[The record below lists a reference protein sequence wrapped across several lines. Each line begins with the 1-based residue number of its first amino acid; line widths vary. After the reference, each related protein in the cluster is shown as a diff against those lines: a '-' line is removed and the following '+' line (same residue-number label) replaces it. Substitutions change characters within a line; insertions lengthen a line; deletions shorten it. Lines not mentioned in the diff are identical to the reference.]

1 MQTDSARRNPAR
13 SGHVT
18 KVQPDRAEAL
28 GWLIHVLSKGW
39 RAELDRRLRPLGLTR
54 AQWQALLALSRA
66 GGTLSQ
72 RELADH
78 LDIGAPA
85 MVALVDRM
93 ERDDLVVR
101 SSVPGDRRRNAIGL
115 TPRARRL
122 LTTIHAVA
130 RELRRD
136 VTRALTPQ
144 EMEQVCTL
152 LGKARARLDELK
164 S

>member
-1 MQTDSARRNPAR
+1 MQTGTGRRPPAR
-13 SGHVT
+13 DAHAVAA
-18 KVQPDRAEAL
+18 QPDRAETL
-28 GWLIHVLSKGW
+28 GLLIHALSKSW
-39 RAELDRRLRPLGLTR
+39 RSELDKRLRPLGLTR

-72 RELADH
+72 RELADF

-130 RELRRD
+130 LELRHEDRS
-136 VTRALTPQ
+136 ALTAHEKDQ
-144 EMEQVCTL
+144 LCTL
-152 LGKARARLDELK
+152 LGKARARLDGLK

>member
-1 MQTDSARRNPAR
+1 MQTDADRRHPAR
-13 SGHVT
+13 SGAPGGE
-18 KVQPDRAEAL
+18 PDRAEAL
-28 GWLIHVLSKGW
+28 GLLIHALSKGW
-39 RAELDRRLRPLGLTR
+39 RGELDKRLRPLGLTR
-54 AQWQALLALSRA
+54 AQWQALLALARA

-72 RELADH
+72 RELADY

-101 SSVPGDRRRNAIGL
+101 ASVPGDRRRNAIGL

-130 RELRRD
+130 RELRRE
-136 VTRALTPQ
+136 VTSALTHH
-144 EMEQVCTL
+144 EMEQLCAL
-152 LGKARARLDELK
+152 LGKARARLDALK

>member
-1 MQTDSARRNPAR
+1 MQTDGGRRHASR
-13 SGHVT
+13 AVRA
-18 KVQPDRAEAL
+18 VDAQPDRAEAVGL
-28 GWLIHVLSKGW
+28 LIHALSKGW
-39 RAELDRRLRPLGLTR
+39 RTELDKRLRPLGLTR

-72 RELADH
+72 RELAEF

-101 SSVPGDRRRNAIGL
+101 SSDPGDRRRNAIGL

-130 RELRRD
+130 RELRRE
-136 VTRALTPQ
+136 VTSALTPH
-144 EMEQVCTL
+144 EMDQLCTL
-152 LGKARARLDELK
+152 LGKARARLDGLK